1 MEEGGCLS
9 IAGGWAGHRQVEAV
23 RVLRVRGHPRW
34 RKESKGAVPVG
45 AWRECAQLCQ
55 HGKSEAGVGRNSSSK
70 RFKKNSLA
78 NVRECLKLEMLVAME
93 QEVLRGRPC
102 LWFLLQGQR
111 LCAEICHGDKQI
123 RFSLTFMRVFFLR

>member
-9 IAGGWAGHRQVEAV
+9 IAGGWADHRQVEAV

-78 NVRECLKLEMLVAME
+78 NVRAMPEIRDACCYGARGFKGQALPLVPASGSE
-93 QEVLRGRPC
+93 AVC
-102 LWFLLQGQR
+102 
-111 LCAEICHGDKQI
+111 
-123 RFSLTFMRVFFLR
+123 